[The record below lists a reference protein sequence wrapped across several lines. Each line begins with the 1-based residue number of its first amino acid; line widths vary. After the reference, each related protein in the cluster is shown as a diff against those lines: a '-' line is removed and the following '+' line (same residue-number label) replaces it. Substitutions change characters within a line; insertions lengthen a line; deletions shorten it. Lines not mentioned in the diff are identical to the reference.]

1 MIYTAKS
8 PRVILTIMFLVML
21 LTRITTPYEGL
32 FIHLQTA
39 ALVVFFVALF
49 VTYQFEIKSHKLT
62 YQVFLMGMPIYT
74 RDLLPKEIE
83 FIAFKKGNWGEKAA
97 IVKPVKGMPVRVIR
111 FTPKDVAEKLETFA
125 DKHRIKHA

>member
-32 FIHLQTA
+32 FIHLQTV

-83 FIAFKKGNWGEKAA
+83 FIAFKQGNWGEKAA

-125 DKHRIKHA
+125 EKHRIKHA